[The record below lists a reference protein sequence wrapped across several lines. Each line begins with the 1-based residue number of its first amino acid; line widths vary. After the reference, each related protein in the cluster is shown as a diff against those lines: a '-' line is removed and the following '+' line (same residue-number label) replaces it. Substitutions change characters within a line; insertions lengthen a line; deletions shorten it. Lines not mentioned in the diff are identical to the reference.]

1 MSKILVTGG
10 AGYIGS
16 FMVRELASKG
26 FDVIILDNLS
36 CGHREAIKD
45 FRLEEIDLV
54 SQKDKLDTLL
64 SSEKFDGVIHMASFI
79 QMGESF
85 IDPQKYYQNNV
96 VGFINLLDSMK
107 KAGTNKIILSSSAGV
122 YGNPVKVPILEDD
135 PKNPLNP
142 YGETKYIMERM
153 LEDYDAAYGMK
164 FISLRYFNAAG
175 AALDGSIG
183 EAHPE
188 ESHLIPNIIKKA
200 LKGEEIE
207 IFGNDYQ
214 TPDGTNV
221 RDYIHVLD
229 LVETHSIAMQKL
241 LGGSNS
247 NFFAQS
253 GIYNVGIGQGYSNKE
268 VIDMVKNVTGLNLNI
283 KYSGRRAGDADALY
297 ASIDKIKRDF
307 DWSPKYG
314 LKEIIES
321 SYAWHK
327 THPNGYANMD

>member
-1 MSKILVTGG
+1 
-10 AGYIGS
+10 
-16 FMVRELASKG
+16 MVKNKVR
-26 FDVIILDNLS
+26 NL
-36 CGHREAIKD
+36 
-45 FRLEEIDLV
+45 
-54 SQKDKLDTLL
+54 
-64 SSEKFDGVIHMASFI
+64 
-79 QMGESF
+79 
-85 IDPQKYYQNNV
+85 
-96 VGFINLLDSMK
+96 
-107 KAGTNKIILSSSAGV
+107 ILSSSAGV
-122 YGNPVKVPILEDD
+122 YGNPVKVPIEEND

-164 FISLRYFNAAG
+164 FVSLRYFNAAG

-247 NFFAQS
+247 NF
-253 GIYNVGIGQGYSNKE
+253 YNIGIGQGYSNKE
-268 VIDMVKNVTGLNLNI
+268 VIQMVKSVTGLNLNI
-283 KYSGRRAGDADALY
+283 KYSARRAGDADALY
-297 ASIDKIKRDF
+297 ASIDKIKKDF
-307 DWSPKYG
+307 AWSPKYG
-314 LKEIIES
+314 LKEIVES
-321 SYAWHK
+321 AYLWHK
-327 THPNGYANMD
+327 SHPAGYGVV